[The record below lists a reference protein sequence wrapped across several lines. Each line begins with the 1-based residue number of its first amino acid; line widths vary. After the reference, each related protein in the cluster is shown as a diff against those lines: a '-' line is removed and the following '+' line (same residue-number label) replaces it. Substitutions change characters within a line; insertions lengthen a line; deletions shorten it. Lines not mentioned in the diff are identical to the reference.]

1 MATLLI
7 CRTCGTRTQAE
18 LASNEQELANV
29 GMLERSCAPCGKG
42 TRWGL
47 AQDYRHAQRRNSER
61 RKMPARAPGSG
72 ERRGNERRA
81 EERRR
86 TR

>member
-18 LASNEQELANV
+18 LASNEQDLANV
-29 GMLERSCAPCGKG
+29 GMLERACAPCGKG

-47 AQDYRHAQRRNSER
+47 AQDYRMVQRRATERRRMRAAAPEGSER
-61 RKMPARAPGSG
+61 RGSERRAR
-72 ERRGNERRA
+72 ERRGK
-81 EERRR
+81 
-86 TR
+86 

>member
-18 LASNEQELANV
+18 LATNEKELANV
-29 GMLERSCAPCGKG
+29 GMLERTCARCAMD

-47 AQDYRHAQRRNSER
+47 AQDYRRVERRSVERRHSRGAAPGGGERRSAER
-61 RKMPARAPGSG
+61 RKQ
-72 ERRGNERRA
+72 ERRKK
-81 EERRR
+81 
-86 TR
+86 

>member
-7 CRTCGTRTQAE
+7 CRTCGARTQAE
-18 LASNEQELANV
+18 LASNEQDLVNV
-29 GMLERSCAPCGKG
+29 GMLERSCAPCGKA

-47 AQDYRHAQRRNSER
+47 AQDYRRVQRRSTER
-61 RKMPARAPGSG
+61 RNMRAPAPGSG
-72 ERRGNERRA
+72 ERRGNERRST
-81 EERRR
+81 ERRK

>member
-18 LASNEQELANV
+18 LATNERELANV
-29 GMLERSCAPCGKG
+29 GMLERSCTPCGAD

-47 AQDYRHAQRRNSER
+47 AQDYRRVERRSVERRHSGAGAPGGSER
-61 RKMPARAPGSG
+61 RSSDRRRQ
-72 ERRGNERRA
+72 ERRKR
-81 EERRR
+81 
-86 TR
+86 

>member
-18 LASNEQELANV
+18 LASNEQDLANV

-47 AQDYRHAQRRNSER
+47 AQDYRRVQRRAKER
-61 RKMPARAPGSG
+61 RSMRAAAPGGG
-72 ERRGNERRA
+72 ERRGTERRA
-81 EERRR
+81 RERRGK
-86 TR
+86 